1 MSDRR
6 TVRRSR
12 GGGGRMTGA
21 MAMAML
27 GVAELVIIAVLIVLP
42 MLTQGS
48 VEVWQIVLCAVLL
61 LTVSTVFVVRSFVK
75 VDGKWQWHWA
85 TR

>member
-1 MSDRR
+1 
-6 TVRRSR
+6 
-12 GGGGRMTGA
+12 MTGV

-42 MLTQGS
+42 ILTEGT
-48 VEVWQIVLCAVLL
+48 VEVWQIVLCAILL

-75 VDGKWQWHWA
+75 VDGKSRWRWA

>member
-1 MSDRR
+1 
-6 TVRRSR
+6 
-12 GGGGRMTGA
+12 MTGA

-42 MLTQGS
+42 MLTRGS

-75 VDGKWQWHWA
+75 VDGKWQWRWED
-85 TR
+85 R

>member
-12 GGGGRMTGA
+12 GGEGRMTGV
-21 MAMAML
+21 MAMAMF

-42 MLTQGS
+42 MLTEGT
-48 VEVWQIVLCAVLL
+48 VEVWQIVLCAILL

-75 VDGKWQWHWA
+75 VDGKWQWRWA

>member
-6 TVRRSR
+6 TVWRSR
-12 GGGGRMTGA
+12 GGEGRMTGA

-42 MLTQGS
+42 MLTEGT

-61 LTVSTVFVVRSFVK
+61 LSASTVFVVRSFVK